1 MLNYVVLLGRLCGDP
16 EIRQTDST
24 TVGSYTLAVDRIGK
38 DKGADFIR
46 CKTFGKSADFA
57 EHYLKKG
64 MKIAVEGR
72 ISTGSYTNK
81 EGQKVYTTD
90 VIVNAH
96 HFCES
101 KGDTSTAATAA
112 DDDFMNVPSSID
124 DEVPF
129 G

>member
-1 MLNYVVLLGRLCGDP
+1 MNSVILMGRLTADP
-16 EIRQTDST
+16 EIRNTDST

-46 CKTFGKSADFA
+46 CKAFGKSADFA
-57 EHYLKKG
+57 EKYLKKG
-64 MKIAVEGR
+64 LKIAVEGR

-96 HFCES
+96 HFCEKAGATVES
-101 KGDTSTAATAA
+101 SNST
-112 DDDFMNVPSSID
+112 DDFMNVAGSID

-129 G
+129 I

>member
-1 MLNYVVLLGRLCGDP
+1 MNIVTLMGRLCADP

-57 EHYLKKG
+57 QQYLKKG

-96 HFCES
+96 HFAES
-101 KGDTSTAATAA
+101 KGEASAPSAPTT
-112 DDDFMNVPSSID
+112 DDFLNVPND
-124 DEVPF
+124 AEDCPF

>member
-1 MLNYVVLLGRLCGDP
+1 MNSVILMGRLTADP
-16 EIRQTDST
+16 EIRNTDST

-57 EHYLKKG
+57 QQYLRKG
-64 MKIAVEGR
+64 IKIAVEGR

-81 EGQKVYTTD
+81 DGQKVYTTD

-96 HFCES
+96 HFCE
-101 KGDTSTAATAA
+101 KAGATETKDTT
-112 DDDFMNVPSSID
+112 DDFMNVSGNID

-129 G
+129 I

>member
-1 MLNYVVLLGRLCGDP
+1 MLNCVILMGRLTADP

-24 TVGSYTLAVDRIGK
+24 TVASYTLAVDRIGK

-46 CKTFGKSADFA
+46 CKAFGASADFA
-57 EHYLKKG
+57 EKYLKKG
-64 MKIAVEGR
+64 LKIAVKGR

-90 VIVNAH
+90 VIVDSHYFA
-96 HFCES
+96 ES
-101 KGDTSTAATAA
+101 KGESAPSAPPSP
-112 DDDFMNVPSSID
+112 DDFMNVPGDIS
-124 DEVPF
+124 EECPF

>member
-1 MLNYVVLLGRLCGDP
+1 M
-16 EIRQTDST
+16 
-24 TVGSYTLAVDRIGK
+24 DRIGK

-46 CKTFGKSADFA
+46 CKAFGKTADFA
-57 EHYLKKG
+57 EKYLDKG
-64 MKIAVEGR
+64 MKVAVEGR
-72 ISTGSYTNK
+72 INTGSYTNK

-96 HFCES
+96 HFCEG
-101 KGDTSTAATAA
+101 KGEKSSPATK
-112 DDDFMNVPSSID
+112 DDDFMNLPDNID

>member
-1 MLNYVVLLGRLCGDP
+1 MNSVILMGRLTADP

-24 TVGSYTLAVDRIGK
+24 TVASYTLAVDRIGK

-46 CKTFGKSADFA
+46 CKTFGKCADFA
-57 EHYLKKG
+57 QQYLRKG
-64 MKIAVEGR
+64 LKIAVEGR

-96 HFCES
+96 HFCEKAGAAAES
-101 KGDTSTAATAA
+101 SNST
-112 DDDFMNVPSSID
+112 DDFMNVPEGED

-129 G
+129 V